1 MLKIWSFLQWALPKL
16 KSTHQLLDRNWK
28 TAKIRKMGQIGHF
41 FREDVYRIM
50 YRLTWRCFE
59 AFFSLKLKPF
69 IIEILSVCI
78 PIYDLVKCCDLPYF
92 QFSFI
97 CEIWTGPIKCNL
109 ILKSDMTENF

>member
-50 YRLTWRCFE
+50 YRLTW
-59 AFFSLKLKPF
+59 
-69 IIEILSVCI
+69 
-78 PIYDLVKCCDLPYF
+78 
-92 QFSFI
+92 
-97 CEIWTGPIKCNL
+97 
-109 ILKSDMTENF
+109 